1 MIEQMDK
8 RESEMKRL
16 QMQKAINIKYQ
27 FLIAASQKFQL
38 VNNWTGFYRLQFI
51 DIKSWGLKNLRA
63 LKYLSDVNC

>member
-1 MIEQMDK
+1 MIGQMDK

-38 VNNWTGFYRLQFI
+38 VNNWTGFISFSL
-51 DIKSWGLKNLRA
+51 LL
-63 LKYLSDVNC
+63 